1 MITIRQKHRFIIPD
15 IRLSIICLK
24 LYRLFLPTLLKNLP
38 IILILFPYHYLV
50 FRFYSFSLW
59 YCVLTSRETW
69 TWCIFCCIAIVYM
82 SVMYYTS
89 KIVNE
94 SHPCLSLNWHISHV
108 TVYHWFSYVSN
119 SKQLF
124 LHHTCE
130 CPIIP
135 RIMFAITVT
144 YNSGNY
150 VGTLGLRPTQ
160 AYQCNKHYRR

>member
-1 MITIRQKHRFIIPD
+1 MHDYNTVEAQIHYPWYKAEHNMLKTSPIIPSNTSQKFTHYSYF
-15 IRLSIICLK
+15 IPISLFSIP
-24 LYRLFLPTLLKNLP
+24 FL
-38 IILILFPYHYLV
+38 
-50 FRFYSFSLW
+50 LW

-160 AYQCNKHYRR
+160 AYQCSKHYRR